1 MLYKSLPFE
10 VKADESKRRFTGY
23 ASKFG
28 NLDLH
33 HDVIL
38 KGAFAKTIQER
49 HPKNMIK
56 VLWQHME
63 PIGVPDVIKEDDEGL
78 YVEGKISK
86 TRLGDEAIEL
96 MKDGV
101 VDGMSIGYDVIKDE
115 ADPETGIR
123 YLKELKL
130 YEVSVVTWGA
140 NPEAGVTNVKH
151 LQALNSLL
159 KDDEGLRHLTEIK
172 SLIDGLNERLDS
184 GVFGTKD
191 GNIIINM
198 EELKAGRVLSKK
210 NRGNLEQAMSLID
223 TVLKTAEETGSDPSD
238 DPKED
243 PKDDEK
249 DLQSDPEFKSLL
261 DEIRAYTKRG

>member
-1 MLYKSLPFE
+1 MFYKSLPFE
-10 VKADESKRRFTGY
+10 VKADESKRTFTGF

-33 HDVIL
+33 GDVIL

-49 HPKNMIK
+49 HPKKMIK
-56 VLWQHME
+56 VLWQHTE
-63 PIGVPDVIKEDDEGL
+63 PIGIPEKIEETDEGL
-78 YVEGKISK
+78 YVEGRISK
-86 TRLGDEAIEL
+86 TRIGDDSIEL

-101 VDGMSIGYDVIKDE
+101 VDGMSIGYDVVKDDRDE
-115 ADPETGIR
+115 ETGIR

-140 NPEAGVTNVKH
+140 NPEAGVLGLKSLQTLNSIFKDDDGLKH
-151 LQALNSLL
+151 LATIQSKLDA
-159 KDDEGLRHLTEIK
+159 I
-172 SLIDGLNERLDS
+172 NERLDS
-184 GVFGTKD
+184 GIFGTKD

-210 NRGNLEQAMSLID
+210 NRSNLEQAVNLID
-223 TVLKTAEETGSDPSD
+223 TVLKTEEENGSDPLD
-238 DPKED
+238 E

-249 DLQSDPEFKSLL
+249 DMQNDPEFKSLL
-261 DEIRAYTKRG
+261 DEIRSYSKRG